1 LEEVEIQDFRGEN
14 HGFDF
19 LKLIFKCAPKL
30 TKVTI
35 RVGKRITP
43 SAPGRCAKKIY
54 RISLAYPSVKLYV
67 YLKCGKLVPHP

>member
-35 RVGKRITP
+35 TVGKRIRP
-43 SAPGRCAKKIY
+43 SAPERCAKKIY
-54 RISLAYPSVKLYV
+54 RISLAYPSVKFYV
-67 YLKCGKLVPHP
+67 YLNCGKLVPRP